1 MMHLAFSNKDILSNM
16 VNMNKKNDFV
26 REMRVNFNK
35 EEWKV

>member
-1 MMHLAFSNKDILSNM
+1 MHLAFSNKDILSNM